1 MGTATAVPT
10 VPGTAI
16 MLSFL
21 ARRIG
26 ASIVLLFVTSFVT
39 FLLLSLAGQ
48 DVGRQLLGINA
59 SPAAVAAKNSALG
72 VDRPILVQY
81 GDWLVHALQGDLG
94 RSWFSSEY
102 VTTAIAGR
110 LPVTLSLMIGVT
122 LLTAVV
128 GYLLGVWAGIRRGGV
143 DRFVQIFS
151 VAGYALPGFLVTII
165 IVIVFAVQLRWFPAI
180 GYIPITQSF
189 TGWLSTITLPVISLS
204 IAAIAGIAQ
213 QVRSSVIEVARSDY
227 VRTLATR
234 GLPRRRILFRHV
246 LRNASAPA
254 LTVLGMQFVGL
265 LGGAVIVEQI
275 FGLPGIG
282 SMTIQYTTRG
292 DIPIIMGLVMLSA
305 IGVVIINLLVDLG
318 IGWLLPKA
326 RTS

>member
-1 MGTATAVPT
+1 MFPF
-10 VPGTAI
+10 I
-16 MLSFL
+16 

-39 FLLLSLAGQ
+39 FMLLSVANQ

-59 SPAAVAAKNSALG
+59 SQAAIDAKNTSLG
-72 VDRPILVQY
+72 LDRPLIAQY
-81 GDWLVHALQGDLG
+81 GDWLVHALRGDLG

-102 VTTAIAGR
+102 VTVAIGNR
-110 LPVTLSLMIGVT
+110 LPVTLSLMLGVT
-122 LLTAVV
+122 LVTAVA
-128 GYLLGVWAGIRRGGV
+128 GYLLGVWAGVRRGAV

-189 TGWLSTITLPVISLS
+189 TGWLWTITLPVISLS
-204 IAAIAGIAQ
+204 IAAIAGVAQ
-213 QVRSSVIEVARSDY
+213 QVRSSVIEVVRSDF
-227 VRTLATR
+227 VRTLQTR
-234 GLPRRRILFRHV
+234 GLPRHRILYRHV

-292 DIPIIMGLVMLSA
+292 DVPVIMGLVMLSA

-326 RTS
+326 RIS